1 MVSCGQHLLQRQA
14 CYAVP
19 DCCDLKPAADQ
30 ADRLDS
36 INWIVTSDGSCSAG
50 SYRIQFDGNFHD
62 LEGPRLRAVESAVV
76 RRQAAERMAELLF
89 MSVMCAQSRAVCSTV
104 LRVPLLSEHL
114 VEDRQH

>member
-1 MVSCGQHLLQRQA
+1 MNMVSCGQHLLQRQA

-50 SYRIQFDGNFHD
+50 SAYRIS
-62 LEGPRLRAVESAVV
+62 SA
-76 RRQAAERMAELLF
+76 ATSMIWK
-89 MSVMCAQSRAVCSTV
+89 V
-104 LRVPLLSEHL
+104 LASAL
-114 VEDRQH
+114 